1 MKHLSII
8 LSGLVVATAVLAT
21 DWPQW
26 RGPNRDG
33 ISTEKNWS
41 SQWPATGPQQL
52 WKTNVG
58 LGCSAITVSQGRAY
72 TLGNAAET
80 DSVVCFDAATGAV
93 RWKHSY
99 PCPLAP
105 KYWDGGTLATPTVDG
120 DRVYTLSKIGDL
132 FCLQA
137 DTGKV
142 LWQKQLVTDLGGKM
156 PTWGFAGSPFVLDR
170 WVLLDVGA
178 PEGAF
183 MALDKLT
190 GTVVWKNGNDPVGYS
205 TPTLFTFQGKPCL
218 AVFNGFGL
226 VVHELNGGREIA
238 RFAWKTTYEVNAAVP
253 IVVDDKIFISSGY
266 GTGCALLQLKP
277 GSLTALWQNKAMRN
291 HFASCVLWQDHLY
304 GFDESTLTCL
314 EFATGT
320 VKWKEPSLGKGALL
334 LADGKLIIQSEKGDL
349 VIAAAEPA
357 AYKEIARAKVLSG
370 KCWVVPVLANGRLYM
385 RNNAGDLVCL
395 DVAKPK

>member
-1 MKHLSII
+1 MKYLSAI
-8 LSGLVVATAVLAT
+8 LSSLLVATCVNGA

-26 RGPNRDG
+26 RGPSRDG
-33 ISTEKNWS
+33 ISTEKDWS
-41 SQWPATGPQQL
+41 AQWPATGPKQL
-52 WKTNVG
+52 WQTNVG

-80 DSVVCFDAATGAV
+80 DTVYCFDAATGAI

-105 KYWDGGTLATPTVDG
+105 KYWEGGTLATPTVDG
-120 DRVYTLSKIGDL
+120 DRVYTVSKVGDL

-156 PTWGFAGSPFVLDR
+156 PTWGFAGSAFVLDK
-170 WVLLDVGA
+170 WLLLDVGA
-178 PEGAF
+178 PDGAF

-190 GTVVWKNGNDPVGYS
+190 GAVIWKTGNDPVGYS
-205 TPTLFTFQGKPCL
+205 TPTLFTFQGNQCL

-226 VVHELNGGREIA
+226 VVHELADGKEVA
-238 RFAWKTTYEVNAAVP
+238 RFAWKTKYEVNAAVP

-266 GTGCALLQLKP
+266 GSGCALLQLKS
-277 GSLTALWQNKAMRN
+277 GSLTELWQNKAMRN
-291 HFASCVLWQDHLY
+291 HFASCVLWQNHLY

-314 EFATGT
+314 EFATGI
-320 VKWKEPSLGKGALL
+320 VKWTEASLGKGALM
-334 LADGKLIIQSEKGDL
+334 LADGKLIIQGEKGEL
-349 VIAAAEPA
+349 AVAAADPT
-357 AYKEIARAKVLSG
+357 AYKELARTKVLSG
-370 KCWVVPVLANGRLYM
+370 KCWVVPVLANGRLYV
-385 RNNAGDLVCL
+385 RNNSGDVVCL
-395 DVAKPK
+395 DAMKPK